1 MAERTVL
8 YIDLDAL
15 KKNYRTAYS
24 MTQARVCC
32 VLKSNAY
39 GHGSVPVARALAD
52 EGCTSFAVSCAREA
66 LELILNGIHGEIL
79 IMGPCE
85 KEYQADLLGQNI
97 LFTVTC
103 EEDIEELE
111 ESCRL
116 QGMTCRVHLKID
128 TGFHR
133 LGFDP
138 TPKAA
143 QRIAEKLEKCQ
154 HVHAVGLYSHLGLI
168 DEELDHAQYRR
179 LIAMQDYLRA
189 FSIEHLE
196 RHICDSISLV
206 RYPQWHM
213 ERVRIGAFLYGVRP
227 SRSDQMP
234 FECLETIRFA
244 TTISQIRQVR
254 CGDAIGYGEERID
267 HDSRIATLCAGYG
280 DGYPRRLS
288 NGKGSVL
295 IAGKRAKVIGL
306 ICMDQMM
313 VDVTDIPEAHRGSEA
328 VLLGGGISYQEFA
341 DWAQTNRNECL
352 AMLSR
357 RPVRIYMEQGKKV
370 AFSDELLGRKSER

>member
-15 KKNYRTAYS
+15 KKNYRTACS

-267 HDSRIATLCAGYG
+267 HDARIATLCAGYG

-306 ICMDQMM
+306 ICMDQMIA
-313 VDVTDIPEAHRGSEA
+313 DISGIENVQPGDEA
-328 VLLGGGISYQEFA
+328 VLLGTSGNESITAEDLAAWAGTISYEILCSSSG
-341 DWAQTNRNECL
+341 R
-352 AMLSR
+352 
-357 RPVRIYMEQGKKV
+357 VGRIYKEAEQ
-370 AFSDELLGRKSER
+370 ERRK

>member
-1 MAERTVL
+1 MERTVL

-15 KKNYRTAYS
+15 KSNYRTACS
-24 MTQARVCC
+24 LTRAKVCC

-39 GHGSVPVARALAD
+39 GHGSVQVAKALAE
-52 EGCTSFAVSCAREA
+52 EGCDSFAVSCAREA
-66 LELILNGIHGEIL
+66 LELIEHDICGEIL

-85 KEYQADLLGQNI
+85 QDYHEALLDQNI

-103 EEDIEELE
+103 LDDIEELE
-111 ESCRL
+111 SSCK
-116 QGMTCRVHLKID
+116 QFGTNCRVHLKID

-138 TPKAA
+138 RPDT
-143 QRIAEKLEKCQ
+143 AEKIAATLAGCP
-154 HVHAVGLYSHLGLI
+154 HVHAVGMYSHLGLI
-168 DEELDHAQYRR
+168 DTELDHAQYRR

-189 FSIEHLE
+189 FSVTGLE

-227 SRSDQMP
+227 SRSEHMDFQ
-234 FECLETIRFA
+234 CLETIRFV
-244 TTISQIRQVR
+244 TTVSQVRSVR

-267 HDSRIATLCAGYG
+267 HDASVATLCAGYG

-288 NGKGSVL
+288 NGTGSVL
-295 IAGKRAKVIGL
+295 IAGKRAKVLGL

-313 VDVTDIPEAHRGSEA
+313 VDVTDIPEVQRGSEA

-341 DWAQTNRNECL
+341 DLAQTNRNECL

-357 RPVRIYMEQGKKV
+357 RPVRIYMEHEKV
-370 AFSDELLGRKSER
+370 IARSDELLGRETGR